1 MVNTPTIL
9 NINGTG
15 PALLHISTDT
25 ADVLLELQL
34 GQNLR
39 LSSYWHTLIP
49 SNEPAKPLVLHHLGN
64 IEGSRGRWTQELPW
78 YETMDAQSLE
88 FLHLDPDAL
97 LAHKGEHY
105 PERSIAI
112 PLLQYKEWQSSA
124 LATATTLIHESRD
137 PLDLQSKLLSWAHSL
152 HHVAAQHAR

>member
-1 MVNTPTIL
+1 
-9 NINGTG
+9 
-15 PALLHISTDT
+15 
-25 ADVLLELQL
+25 
-34 GQNLR
+34 
-39 LSSYWHTLIP
+39 
-49 SNEPAKPLVLHHLGN
+49 
-64 IEGSRGRWTQELPW
+64 
-78 YETMDAQSLE
+78 MDAQSLE

-97 LAHKGEHY
+97 LAHKGKHY